1 MCFLKPYALVLS
13 LLIASLTNACYAADL
28 PGKPGELLAVNDI
41 SWLLP
46 MPEKPAD
53 FAKAISL
60 QDVLGPPDPGGATT
74 APVWSDSAMKQYFGL
89 ASSKFGKV
97 EGTEIGIVLT
107 DRLKDRA
114 VWHISGVRIDPG
126 APGATDGVAAQFG
139 QQPQIRLIAQPVIKG
154 SDGTPEVL
162 DIAAHLV
169 YSYST
174 RSDVFAQA
182 GCFPKQIPN
191 MEKVSEIAR
200 DVQNLKMRLAQGEI
214 GGKKIKTGDVPLG
227 IHPAF
232 KSAAT
237 AVAFRDEILAFL
249 NRRLPEGR
257 LTSMAIAG
265 RPGDNGDA
273 WIFLAMGENPRAQGE
288 FFPVPSPALNGAQ
301 FSQML
306 TISGPGNILP
316 SPAPNN
322 LNATTCQHA
331 ALKVPLP
338 LEGRKGL
345 ATAELFSGK
354 PSKERVREIVDLIGD
369 PVKSHFFNTDCL
381 SCHTDTRL
389 GIEFLGADAF
399 PGIDPDVL
407 PKDIHNVRNL
417 GWFPDEGPTATNR
430 TLTETVE
437 SLVFFNEHVL
447 GK

>member
-13 LLIASLTNACYAADL
+13 LLIASLADASYAADL
-28 PGKPGELLAVNDI
+28 PGKPTDPLAVNDI

-53 FAKAISL
+53 FSKAISL
-60 QDVLGPPDPGGATT
+60 QDVLGPPEPGGSTT

-126 APGATDGVAAQFG
+126 APGASDVIAAQFG

-154 SDGTPEVL
+154 SDGMPEVL
-162 DIAAHLV
+162 DIAAHLIF
-169 YSYST
+169 SYST
-174 RSDVFAQA
+174 RSNIFAQA

-191 MEKVSEIAR
+191 TEKVEEIAR

-214 GGKKIKTGDVPLG
+214 GGKKVKTADVALG

-232 KSAAT
+232 KSEAT

-265 RPGDNGDA
+265 RPADNGDA
-273 WIFLAMGENPRAQGE
+273 WIFLAMGENPQNQGE
-288 FFPVPSPALNGAQ
+288 FFPVPSPALNGSQ
-301 FSQML
+301 FAQML
-306 TISGPGNILP
+306 TFSGPGNILP

-322 LNATTCQHA
+322 FNGTTCQHA
-331 ALKVPLP
+331 ALRPPLP
-338 LEGRKGL
+338 VEGRKGL
-345 ATAELFSGK
+345 ATAELFNGK
-354 PSKERVREIVDLIGD
+354 PSKERVKEVVDLIGD

-389 GIEFLGADAF
+389 GVEIMGADAF
-399 PGIDPDVL
+399 RGIDPEVL
-407 PKDIHNVRNL
+407 PRDIHNVRNL

-430 TLTETVE
+430 TLTETIE
-437 SLVFFNEHVL
+437 SLVFFNEHAL